1 MNYIQGGVCAAK
13 GFKANGVHCG
23 IRKNKN
29 RLDLGLILSDV
40 KCNVGAVYTQNKV
53 KGATI
58 TVTKSNLTDGMA
70 QALICNSGNANT
82 CNADGIDKAKMMC
95 FLAASATGIYEE
107 DVIVASTGVIGQPL
121 PIEPIA
127 SSIDD
132 LAKGLSPNGSDNMA
146 HAILTTDTVKKEYA
160 IEFEL
165 NGKRCVIGA
174 IAKGS
179 GMIHPNMA
187 TMLCF
192 ATTDVAITSQMLQ
205 TALKTVVD
213 DTINMVSVDGDTS
226 TNDMMTIM
234 ANGLAGNNLIDEEN
248 DDYYLFLVALKSIL
262 TCISKDLAKDGEGA
276 TKLLECRVSGANT
289 KADAKA
295 IAKSVITSSL
305 FKSAMFASDA
315 NWGRILCAI
324 GYANAD
330 FDIDQVDVELKSCK
344 GSVKVCE
351 RGSGIPFDE
360 DYAYKILQEKE
371 IVIDVELGDGNAYA
385 VAWGCDLT
393 YEYVKINAEYRT

>member
-1 MNYIQGGVCAAK
+1 MEYIQGGICAPK

-58 TVTKSNLTDGMA
+58 TVTKSNLADGMA
-70 QALICNSGNANT
+70 QAVICNSGNANT

-146 HAILTTDTVKKEYA
+146 RAILTTDTVKKEYA

-234 ANGLAGNNLIDEEN
+234 ANGLAGNNLIDSEN

-276 TKLLECRVSGANT
+276 TKLLECRVSGVKT